1 MRNID
6 IKMKLKLIV
15 GLIGVLSLSSFSTLP
30 SSDDTDK
37 KEQENWV
44 IGPFHR
50 PEGVNPV
57 LTPQPTSFYCPMRKE
72 QVKWEESDIF
82 NPAATVKDGKI
93 VGSIVL
99 KITRHKASGRELPVS
114 GMLKAWME

>member
-50 PEGVNPV
+50 PEGANPV
-57 LTPQPTSFYCPMRKE
+57 LTPQPASVEGPGRKG
-72 QVKWEESDIF
+72 QVRWEGGDLF
-82 NPAATVKDGKI
+82 
-93 VGSIVL
+93 
-99 KITRHKASGRELPVS
+99 
-114 GMLKAWME
+114 

>member
-50 PEGVNPV
+50 PEGCQSCTHSTAY
-57 LTPQPTSFYCPMRKE
+57 LFLL
-72 QVKWEESDIF
+72 SD
-82 NPAATVKDGKI
+82 AQGTGEVGGK
-93 VGSIVL
+93 
-99 KITRHKASGRELPVS
+99 
-114 GMLKAWME
+114 

>member
-37 KEQENWV
+37 KEQD
-44 IGPFHR
+44 P
-50 PEGVNPV
+50 
-57 LTPQPTSFYCPMRKE
+57 
-72 QVKWEESDIF
+72 
-82 NPAATVKDGKI
+82 
-93 VGSIVL
+93 GSIF
-99 KITRHKASGRELPVS
+99 TRSIEN
-114 GMLKAWME
+114 